1 MTSRRHVTRRTNQQ
15 EMAAINKEMRE
26 KVVEEVKVKLEKMS
40 TEEDNEV
47 MDDIE
52 LLLDLEEV
60 QQLEDQI
67 SN

>member
-26 KVVEEVKVKLEKMS
+26 KVVEEVKVKLEKIS
-40 TEEDNEV
+40 TEEANEI

-52 LLLDLEEV
+52 LLIDLKEV
-60 QQLEDQI
+60 Q
-67 SN
+67 

>member
-1 MTSRRHVTRRTNQQ
+1 
-15 EMAAINKEMRE
+15 MRE
-26 KVVEEVKVKLEKMS
+26 KAVEEVKVKLEKMS
-40 TEEDNEV
+40 TEKANEV

-60 QQLEDQI
+60 QQLEDLI

>member
-40 TEEDNEV
+40 TEEANEV
-47 MDDIE
+47 MDEI
-52 LLLDLEEV
+52 L
-60 QQLEDQI
+60 

>member
-1 MTSRRHVTRRTNQQ
+1 
-15 EMAAINKEMRE
+15 MRE
-26 KVVEEVKVKLEKMS
+26 KAVEEVKVKLEKMS
-40 TEEDNEV
+40 TEKANEV

>member
-1 MTSRRHVTRRTNQQ
+1 
-15 EMAAINKEMRE
+15 MRE
-26 KVVEEVKVKLEKMS
+26 KAVEEVKVKLEKMS
-40 TEEDNEV
+40 TEEVNEV